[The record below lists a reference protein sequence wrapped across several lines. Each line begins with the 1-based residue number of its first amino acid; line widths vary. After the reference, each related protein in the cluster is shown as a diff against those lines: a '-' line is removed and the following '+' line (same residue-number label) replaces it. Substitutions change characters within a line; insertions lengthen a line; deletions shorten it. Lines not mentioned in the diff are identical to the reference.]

1 MKKALFYILQFTW
14 CLPQTLVGLV
24 VFLVC
29 KIRKADTLRYKCTVV
44 SVFPNKQGSVS
55 LGMFIMVH
63 DTPLTDE
70 TDKMKFDVYDPLL
83 KCRIGQADDLLRH
96 EYGHTIQSMILG
108 PLFLLVIGL
117 PSIIWA
123 GLFAGYRQKH
133 KVSYYAFYTERWAD
147 RISKIERK

>member
-1 MKKALFYILQFTW
+1 MKKALFYLLQFTW

-24 VFLVC
+24 VFLIC
-29 KIRKADTLRYKCTVV
+29 KIQKANTLNYKRAVV

-55 LGMFIMVH
+55 LGMFIVVH
-63 DTPLTDE
+63 KTPMTDE

-83 KCRIGQADDLLRH
+83 KCHVGQADVLLRH

-117 PSIIWA
+117 PSILWA
-123 GLFAGYRQKH
+123 GLFDRYRQKY
-133 KVSYYAFYTERWAD
+133 KVSYFAFYTERWAD
-147 RISKIERK
+147 RISKIKRK